1 MKSLKPKI
9 AIIGAGNVGSTF
21 AFSLMISGLAREIVL
36 VDKNELLAKGECMD
50 LNHGL
55 SFAHPTKI
63 YAAGFEGCKDADIV
77 VITAGAKQKPGQSR
91 IDLVQNNVT
100 IFKDIIPAISK
111 YSGNAILLV
120 VTNPVDILTYVTLKI
135 SGLPSNRVIGSGTV
149 LDTARLKYMIS
160 EYYKVDPGNIHA
172 YIIGEHGD
180 TELPVKIK
188 RKEEETLHELYIEL
202 VKLQKEIISSNLKL
216 LVILEGRDAAGK
228 DGTIKRIIK
237 HLSPRETRVVVAL
250 GKPSDRQ
257 ELEWYFQRYS
267 IHLPV
272 SGEFVLLNRSWYNR
286 AGVEKVMGFCTEKE
300 YKSFFTEVEL
310 FEKMLVD
317 AGFIIL
323 KYYLDISKEEQERRL
338 KDREKTR

>member
-1 MKSLKPKI
+1 MKSLRPKI

-36 VDKNELLAKGECMD
+36 VDKNELLAKGEIMD

-91 IDLVQNNVT
+91 IDLVQNNV
-100 IFKDIIPAISK
+100 ILFKDIIPAITK
-111 YSGNAILLV
+111 HSGNAILLV

-160 EYYKVDPGNIHA
+160 EYYKVDPNNIHA

-180 TELPVKIK
+180 TELPAWSNATIGGMDIEKYCSGYVRPGTAKNELSEIFEKVKNAAYQIIQAKGATNYSIALTLVKIT
-188 RKEEETLHELYIEL
+188 R
-202 VKLQKEIISSNLKL
+202 S
-216 LVILEGRDAAGK
+216 ILRNEN
-228 DGTIKRIIK
+228 
-237 HLSPRETRVVVAL
+237 
-250 GKPSDRQ
+250 
-257 ELEWYFQRYS
+257 S
-267 IHLPV
+267 ILPV
-272 SGEFVLLNRSWYNR
+272 STLITDYYGISDICLSIPSSVNINGVDQYLKLVLSKQ
-286 AGVEKVMGFCTEKE
+286 EQK
-300 YKSFFTEVEL
+300 L
-310 FEKMLVD
+310 FKLS
-317 AGFIIL
+317 ANTLKKII
-323 KYYLDISKEEQERRL
+323 
-338 KDREKTR
+338 KTIDL